1 MCRSASQ
8 AAHPRAC
15 GENARSPR
23 GAPPATGS
31 SPRVRGKHS
40 RGFSD
45 PPGAGLIPARA
56 GKTTI
61 PLIATAPLWAHP
73 RACGENGPEH
83 RRMLTW
89 LGSSPRV
96 RGKLQQNMRTLAL
109 HRLIPARAGKTTPA
123 RPQPHHYQ
131 AHPRACGEN
140 HLPAGVRVP
149 QLGSSPRVR
158 GKLQGPVHGD
168 VGRGLIPARAG
179 KTQGFIPALA
189 GNRAHP
195 RACGENPPWVWT
207 APRPAGSSPRVR
219 GKPPRVRGKH
229 QRSGLIPACAGKTAA
244 GPPRPR
250 RGRAHPRACGEN
262 PRSPARSESGRGSSP
277 RVRGKP
283 PHHEVAHHPGRL
295 IPARAG
301 KTWPQQEGRGV
312 VPAHPRAC
320 GENVWGF
327 IKPVVD
333 VGSSPRVRGKRR
345 RTRWGVCGRGLIP
358 ARAGKTVG
366 HVEALHVCQAHPRA
380 CGENCLQCS
389 AKFSQ

>member
-1 MCRSASQ
+1 MATKGSSPRVRGKQ
-8 AAHPRAC
+8 AHVRLRRRPARLIPARAGKTRGWPGGCSPTPAHPRAC
-15 GENARSPR
+15 GENGRR
-23 GAPPATGS
+23 PPGPLRPAGS

-89 LGSSPRV
+89 
-96 RGKLQQNMRTLAL
+96 
-109 HRLIPARAGKTTPA
+109 
-123 RPQPHHYQ
+123 
-131 AHPRACGEN
+131 
-140 HLPAGVRVP
+140 
-149 QLGSSPRVR
+149 LGSSPRVR

-229 QRSGLIPACAGKTAA
+229 QRSGLIPARAGKTSFWAAA
-244 GPPRPR
+244 GVFAGAHPRACGENRAVSMRVDVRGGSSPR
-250 RGRAHPRACGEN
+250 VRGKLRGVAGCGGVHGLIPARAGKTRLRILLTRSARAHPRACGEN
-262 PRSPARSESGRGSSP
+262 GPYRDSLYAEY
-277 RVRGKP
+277 
-283 PHHEVAHHPGRL
+283 
-295 IPARAG
+295 
-301 KTWPQQEGRGV
+301 
-312 VPAHPRAC
+312 
-320 GENVWGF
+320 
-327 IKPVVD
+327 
-333 VGSSPRVRGKRR
+333 GSSPRVRGKRR
-345 RTRWGVCGRGLIP
+345 EP
-358 ARAGKTVG
+358 
-366 HVEALHVCQAHPRA
+366 P
-380 CGENCLQCS
+380 
-389 AKFSQ
+389 